1 VHANEIRA
9 TPEQVGRLIAKQF
22 PEWDGLPLAVLD
34 RQGTDHVL
42 FRLGDELLV
51 RMPKIDWAA
60 DQAVTDARWLP
71 RLAPNLPVRI
81 PAPVGVGEPDEGFP
95 WQWTVVPWI
104 AGDNPGVSERSQPSL
119 AREVAAF
126 VRALQAVDR
135 DGAPLKTGRSR
146 GTPLAPNDDA
156 AQAALRE
163 LASHDDG
170 IDLDAVA
177 RAWDD
182 AVTAPVWDQP
192 PVWIHSD
199 IQPGNL
205 ILDGGR
211 LAAVIDFG
219 GLGLGDP
226 APDVAAAFWTFR
238 GAARST
244 YRDELGYDDATWR
257 RARGWA
263 LLPSLT
269 GLNYYRHTFP
279 RMVAHS
285 RDTIAAVLEDVRE
298 AD

>member
-1 VHANEIRA
+1 VHANEVRA

-34 RQGTDHVL
+34 REGTDHVL

-71 RLAPNLPVRI
+71 RLAPNLPMRI

-95 WQWTVVPWI
+95 WQWTVAPWI
-104 AGDNPGVSERSQPSL
+104 AGDNPGVAERSQPSL

-126 VRALQAVDR
+126 VQALQAVDR

-170 IDLDAVA
+170 IDLDAVS

-182 AVTAPVWDQP
+182 AVTAPMWDQP

-211 LAAVIDFG
+211 SAAVIDFG

-238 GAARST
+238 GAARRT
-244 YRDELGYDDATWR
+244 YRDELGCDDATWR

-279 RMVAHS
+279 RMVAQS

>member
-1 VHANEIRA
+1 
-9 TPEQVGRLIAKQF
+9 
-22 PEWDGLPLAVLD
+22 
-34 RQGTDHVL
+34 
-42 FRLGDELLV
+42 
-51 RMPKIDWAA
+51 MPKIDWAA
-60 DQAVTDARWLP
+60 DQAVSDARWLP
-71 RLAPNLPVRI
+71 RLAPK
-81 PAPVGVGEPDEGFP
+81 
-95 WQWTVVPWI
+95 WTVVPWI

-119 AREVAAF
+119 AGEVAAF
-126 VRALQAVDR
+126 VRALQTIDR
-135 DGAPLKTGRSR
+135 VGAPLKTGRSR

-163 LASHDDG
+163 LASHDEG

-177 RAWDD
+177 KAWDD

-226 APDVAAAFWTFR
+226 APDM

-244 YRDELGYDDATWR
+244 YRDELGCDDATWR
-257 RARGWA
+257 RAGGWA

-285 RDTIAAVLEDVRE
+285 RDTIAAARPTRP
-298 AD
+298 ATGR